1 MGVENGRTDKRT
13 LISEAA
19 VEVFAEK
26 GFHQARISD
35 ISKRAGVADGTI
47 YLYFKNKDDLL
58 LSIFEDSM
66 TLLVDGAKEELSK
79 ESCPLQKIRSFVAFH
94 FRQVQDNRSVAE
106 VLQVE
111 LRLSNK
117 FLKDYRPSKLWDYLG
132 LLAEVIREGQASGII
147 RSEVD
152 PFMQMW
158 ALFGALDELGMQW
171 VLARRR
177 KIDLDVAAY
186 QVAETFVRGLR
197 VD

>member
-1 MGVENGRTDKRT
+1 MIVENGRPDKRT

-26 GFHQARISD
+26 GFHQARVSD

-66 TLLVDGAKEELSK
+66 TILVNGARDELSR

-94 FRQVQDNRSVAE
+94 FDQVKANRSVAE

-132 LLAEVIREGQASGII
+132 LLADVIREGQASGVI
-147 RSEVD
+147 RKEVD

-177 KIDLDVAAY
+177 KIDLDVATN
-186 QVAETFVRGLR
+186 QVAETFVRGLKA
-197 VD
+197 D

>member
-1 MGVENGRTDKRT
+1 MGVDNGRQDKRT

-26 GFHQARISD
+26 GFHQARVAD

-66 TLLVDGAKEELSK
+66 TLLVNGAREQLSK
-79 ESCPLQKIRSFVAFH
+79 ETCPLQKIRTFVSFH
-94 FRQVQDNRSVAE
+94 FQQVQDNRSVAE

-111 LRLSNK
+111 LRLSKK
-117 FLKDYRPSKLWDYLG
+117 FLKDYRPAKLWDYLE
-132 LLAEVIREGQASGII
+132 LLAEVIREGQALGTI
-147 RSEVD
+147 RPEVD

-171 VLARRR
+171 VLARNR
-177 KIDLDVAAY
+177 KIDLSVAAT

-197 VD
+197 SD

>member
-1 MGVENGRTDKRT
+1 MSVENGRPDKRT

-26 GFHQARISD
+26 GFHQARVSD

-66 TLLVDGAKEELSK
+66 TLLVNGARDELSR
-79 ESCPLQKIRSFVAFH
+79 ESCPLQKIRSFVGFH
-94 FRQVQDNRSVAE
+94 FKQVKANRSVAE

-132 LLAEVIREGQASGII
+132 LLAEVIREGQAIGVI
-147 RSEVD
+147 RAEVD

-177 KIDLDVAAY
+177 KIDLDVAAS

-197 VD
+197 AD

>member
-1 MGVENGRTDKRT
+1 MGVDNGRQDKRT

-26 GFHQARISD
+26 GFHQARVAD

-66 TLLVDGAKEELSK
+66 TLLVNGAREQLSK
-79 ESCPLQKIRSFVAFH
+79 ETCPLQKIRTFVSFH
-94 FRQVQDNRSVAE
+94 FQQVQDNRSVAE

-117 FLKDYRPSKLWDYLG
+117 FLKDYRPAKLWDYLEI
-132 LLAEVIREGQASGII
+132 LAEVIREGQANGTI
-147 RSEVD
+147 RPEVD

-171 VLARRR
+171 VLARNR
-177 KIDLDVAAY
+177 KIDLSVAAT

-197 VD
+197 SD

>member
-1 MGVENGRTDKRT
+1 MSVENGRPDKRT

-26 GFHQARISD
+26 GFHQARVSD

-47 YLYFKNKDDLL
+47 YLYYKNKDDLL

-66 TLLVDGAKEELSK
+66 TLLVDGAKKELSK
-79 ESCPLQKIRSFVAFH
+79 FDCPLEKIRAFVSFH
-94 FRQVQDNRSVAE
+94 FDQVQKNRSVAE

-132 LLAEVIREGQASGII
+132 LLGDVIKAGQSSGSI

-177 KIDLDVAAY
+177 KIDLAVAAN
-186 QVAETFVRGLR
+186 QIAETFVRGLKA
-197 VD
+197 D

>member
-1 MGVENGRTDKRT
+1 MGVDNGRQDKRT

-26 GFHQARISD
+26 GFHQARVAD

-66 TLLVDGAKEELSK
+66 TLLVNGAREQLSK
-79 ESCPLQKIRSFVAFH
+79 ETCPLQKIRTFVSFH
-94 FRQVQDNRSVAE
+94 FQQVQDHRSVAE

-111 LRLSNK
+111 LRLSKK
-117 FLKDYRPSKLWDYLG
+117 FLKDYRPAKLWDYLE
-132 LLAEVIREGQASGII
+132 LLAEVIREGQALGTI
-147 RSEVD
+147 RPEVD

-171 VLARRR
+171 VLARKR
-177 KIDLDVAAY
+177 KIDLSVAAT

-197 VD
+197 SD